1 MNAVQILGTMTRDTE
16 IRYSQSGTAIASFGI
31 AYNEKR
37 KDAIGQY
44 QDVTH
49 FFDVTAFGRSAENI
63 NQYFRKGSRILING
77 SLDFQSWTS
86 QDGAKKSKVGIKLNQ
101 FDFIDRKDSNN
112 QSQPHQESPQT
123 PAPNQGHSQA
133 PQNGY
138 SQPTQ
143 NQQGTTPSTPEIDIN
158 EDEIP
163 F

>member
-1 MNAVQILGTMTRDTE
+1 MNTVQILGTMTRDTE

-37 KDAIGQY
+37 KDASGQY

-63 NQYFRKGSRILING
+63 NQYFKKGSRILIQG
-77 SLDFQSWTS
+77 SLDFQSWTA
-86 QDGAKKSKVGIKLNQ
+86 QDGSKRSKVGIKLNQ

-112 QSQPHQESPQT
+112 QTKSYQNEQNTPKHNQSYQQQQEN
-123 PAPNQGHSQA
+123 A
-133 PQNGY
+133 Y
-138 SQPTQ
+138 SS
-143 NQQGTTPSTPEIDIN
+143 NSETPSQVPEIDIN